1 LAFAAPTTNSYRRL
15 VPGFEAPVNLCMS
28 ARNRS
33 AACRIPMYS
42 PSDKAKRVEFRCPD
56 PSCNGYL
63 TFSAMLMAALDGIKH
78 KLDPG
83 KPMDVD
89 VYELSKEELANTKQA
104 PGSLAEAVASL
115 ENDHKFLTE
124 GDVFSDDL
132 IETWIQWKRE
142 REIDEIALRPH
153 PHEFHLYYDS

>member
-1 LAFAAPTTNSYRRL
+1 
-15 VPGFEAPVNLCMS
+15 
-28 ARNRS
+28 
-33 AACRIPMYS
+33 MYS
-42 PSDKAKRVEFRCPD
+42 PSEKAKRVEFRCPD

-78 KLDPG
+78 KMDPG

-104 PGSLAEAVASL
+104 PGSLAEAIEAL
-115 ENDHKFLTE
+115 KKDHKFLTE
-124 GDVFSDDL
+124 GDVFTEDL
-132 IETWIQWKRE
+132 IETWIEWKQE
-142 REIDEIALRPH
+142 KEIAEMALRPH

>member
-1 LAFAAPTTNSYRRL
+1 
-15 VPGFEAPVNLCMS
+15 VNLCMS

-63 TFSAMLMAALDGIKH
+63 TFSAMLMAALDGIKQ
-78 KLDPG
+78 KMDPG

-104 PGSLAEAVASL
+104 PGSLSEAVAAL
-115 ENDHKFLTE
+115 EKD
-124 GDVFSDDL
+124 
-132 IETWIQWKRE
+132 
-142 REIDEIALRPH
+142 
-153 PHEFHLYYDS
+153 HEFRRPDRDVDSVETGKGDRRNSSATASARVPLVL

>member
-1 LAFAAPTTNSYRRL
+1 
-15 VPGFEAPVNLCMS
+15 MS

-42 PSDKAKRVEFRCPD
+42 PSPNSKRVEFRCPD

-63 TFSAMLMAALDGIKH
+63 TFAAMLMAANDGIKR

-89 VYELSKEELANTKQA
+89 VYELSKEELAQTKQA
-104 PGSLAEAVASL
+104 PGSLEEAMNAL
-115 ENDHKFLTE
+115 EKDHKFLTE
-124 GDVFSDDL
+124 GDVFSEDL
-132 IETWIQWKRE
+132 IEMWIQWKRE
-142 REIDEIALRPH
+142 KEIDEMALRPH

>member
-1 LAFAAPTTNSYRRL
+1 
-15 VPGFEAPVNLCMS
+15 MS

-42 PSDKAKRVEFRCPD
+42 PSEKAKRVEFRCPD

-63 TFSAMLMAALDGIKH
+63 TFAAMLMAALDGIKH
-78 KLDPG
+78 QLDPG

-104 PGSLAEAVASL
+104 PGSLAEAVAAL
-115 ENDHKFLTE
+115 ENDHQFLTE
-124 GDVFSDDL
+124 GDVFSEDL

>member
-1 LAFAAPTTNSYRRL
+1 
-15 VPGFEAPVNLCMS
+15 
-28 ARNRS
+28 
-33 AACRIPMYS
+33 
-42 PSDKAKRVEFRCPD
+42 VEFRCPD

-78 KLDPG
+78 KMDPG

-104 PGSLAEAVASL
+104 PGSLAEAIAAL
-115 ENDHKFLTE
+115 KKDHKFLTE
-124 GDVFSDDL
+124 GDVFSEDL
-132 IETWIQWKRE
+132 IETWIQWKQE
-142 REIDEIALRPH
+142 REIDEMALRPH